1 MIAVLMFI
9 GFFLVLWN
17 IAEAMFLTSVGGMAF
32 MFGFGGA
39 ISSAKK
45 KDTDAFDKGVTPNLK
60 SESGVALASRALRWG
75 TFYAVTGCGIIFFCV
90 WKMMGVKNV
99 IYFP

>member
-1 MIAVLMFI
+1 
-9 GFFLVLWN
+9 
-17 IAEAMFLTSVGGMAF
+17 

-39 ISSAKK
+39 MSSAKK
-45 KDTDAFDKGVTPNLK
+45 KDADAFDKGVTPNLK

-75 TFYAVTGCGIIFFCV
+75 TFYAVTGCGILFFCV

-99 IYFP
+99 